1 LKSEPPVEEKLKEE
15 PELLGSSES
24 EDNNDKKDSE

>member
-1 LKSEPPVEEKLKEE
+1 LKSEPSVEEELKEE
-15 PELLGSSES
+15 SELIGSSES